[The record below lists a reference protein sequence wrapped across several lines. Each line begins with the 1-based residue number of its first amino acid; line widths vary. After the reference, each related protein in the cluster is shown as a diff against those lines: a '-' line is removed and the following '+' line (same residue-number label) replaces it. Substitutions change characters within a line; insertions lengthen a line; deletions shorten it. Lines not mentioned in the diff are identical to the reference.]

1 MKYYFLVSYLPE
13 IHRDDKKLKY
23 RLADLVSEKSHIAP
37 NDWEDV
43 ELVLL
48 KGDVL
53 QIERLL
59 SGKETEVEFTVHGRE
74 FWKDQVKSPK
84 EVPEWLSEFFESV
97 ASEGFSPRNLDR
109 LYQAYFDFA
118 VRKASNLSLRAY
130 LTFERDLRNI
140 LTAVRARRKGLPPSE
155 HLVGEG
161 DLEDVLGRSS
171 AEDFGLSEDYP
182 WIHRILEAKS
192 PQDIEETVQRIVW
205 ETIEEMTETNQFE
218 FDVVLAYLLKLQ
230 LLERALG
237 LSEEQGLDIVR
248 RLEEL

>member
-1 MKYYFLVSYLPE
+1 MKYYFLVAYLPE
-13 IHRDDKKLKY
+13 LHRDDKKLKY
-23 RLADLVSEKSHIAP
+23 RLADLLGEKSHFAP
-37 NDWEDV
+37 KDWEDA

-48 KGDVL
+48 KGDIL

-59 SGKETEVEFTVHGRE
+59 SGKETEVEFTVYGRE

-84 EVPEWLSEFFESV
+84 EVPEWLSEFFESL
-97 ASEGFSPRNLDR
+97 ASEGFSPRNVDR
-109 LYQAYFDFA
+109 LYQVYFDFA
-118 VRKASNLSLRAY
+118 VRKASSPFLRAY
-130 LTFERDLRNI
+130 LNFEKDLRNI
-140 LTAVRARRKGLPPSE
+140 LTAVRARRKGLPPSDY
-155 HLVGEG
+155 LVGEG
-161 DLEDVLGRSS
+161 DLEDILGRSS

-205 ETIEEMTETNQFE
+205 ETIDEMTETNQFE